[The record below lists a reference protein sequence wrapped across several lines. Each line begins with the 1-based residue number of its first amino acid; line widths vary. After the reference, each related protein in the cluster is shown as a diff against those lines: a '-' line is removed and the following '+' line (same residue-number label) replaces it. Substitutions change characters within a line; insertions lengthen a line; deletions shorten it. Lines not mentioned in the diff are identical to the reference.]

1 MLQSQRA
8 SNLKESA
15 NVSETTHEVTRQEE
29 IRDIRSLA
37 GFLGLKATFSTFHAS
52 PLGAQRQ
59 WVIGEWRYA
68 AGRWGGGGAEGHE
81 RERERE
87 REGER
92 ERERGGCAMKGHR
105 FIG

>member
-15 NVSETTHEVTRQEE
+15 NVSETTHEVTKQEE

-37 GFLGLKATFSTFHAS
+37 GFLGLKATCSTFHAS

-68 AGRWGGGGAEGHE
+68 AGVGEGAGRRGA
-81 RERERE
+81 RERERQ
-87 REGER
+87 RD
-92 ERERGGCAMKGHR
+92 RERGDAR
-105 FIG
+105 